1 MHLPPPSSKK
11 SLPTLLLLASSAH
24 AANTTWIFKFD
35 GTAAAFGNA
44 NPAGILATLHIDP
57 PGPSGAT
64 FESPNGTQGFVSND
78 SADPVSE
85 GFPNL
90 AAFETADANPATPWS
105 LAQGSSN
112 YNFSPDFSA
121 IDPNSIPIV
130 TINSPTDASTTAN
143 PPTFHWTTTGTTNI
157 FTGLQISNPTFTVDE
172 LFNLPGNASSFTLP
186 APLPA
191 GTYNLL
197 VSVSAAAVTLPVTT
211 TLVSGPDL
219 SIKPQGSFQ
228 FASEAIESFSVN
240 PALLGDANADN
251 QVDLSDLS
259 TVLNNFGQSTPNW
272 SDGNFDNTPTIDLT
286 DLSDVL
292 NNFGQTTP
300 TTTAATTPAPTP
312 QPASLSIAALSL
324 LLLPRRRRI

>member
-1 MHLPPPSSKK
+1 MPPPPTPPTPPGSSNSTATPPPSAT
-11 SLPTLLLLASSAH
+11 PVPPASSPPS
-24 AANTTWIFKFD
+24 TSIP
-35 GTAAAFGNA
+35 
-44 NPAGILATLHIDP
+44 PAP
-57 PGPSGAT
+57 PAAT
-64 FESPNGTQGFVSND
+64 FQSPNGNQGFVSND
-78 SADPVSE
+78 AADPVSE

-90 AAFETADANPATPWS
+90 AAFEASDANPATPWS
-105 LAQGSSN
+105 LAQGTSH

-121 IDPNSIPIV
+121 IDPNSVPIV

-157 FTGLQISNPTFTVDE
+157 FTGLQISNTNFTVDE

-191 GTYNLL
+191 GTYNFFID
-197 VSVSAAAVTLPVTT
+197 VSAAAVTVPVTT

-219 SIKPQGSFQ
+219 NIKPQGSFQ
-228 FASEAIESFSVN
+228 FASQAIESFSVN

-251 QVDLSDLS
+251 KVDLSDLS

-272 SDGNFDNTPTIDLT
+272 SDGNFDNAPTVDLT

-300 TTTAATTPAPTP
+300 TTAATAPATAPEPTT
-312 QPASLSIAALSL
+312 LALLALPL
-324 LLLPRRRRI
+324 LRTRRRPV